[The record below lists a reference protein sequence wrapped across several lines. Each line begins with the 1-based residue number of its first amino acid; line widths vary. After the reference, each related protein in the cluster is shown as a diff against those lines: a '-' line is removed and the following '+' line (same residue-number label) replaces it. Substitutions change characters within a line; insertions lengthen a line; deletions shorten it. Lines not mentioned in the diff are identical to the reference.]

1 MTRHYCLGDIM
12 RRFVI
17 ILPVALLGCA
27 NIPLLDRLPGRGG
40 DVAEVPTVDVAA
52 PEPLPVP
59 AEPTVPTPVVNS
71 PLAGPAASPASL
83 DTVSE
88 ADKEAARAAAETSAA
103 GGELGTVTVAL
114 GSPTEPGLWVK
125 SALVTEDTP
134 GTVRTGSGETIAVTL
149 RPLGGEGGPQISLS
163 ALQALSLPLA
173 GLHPVTLSR
182 AG

>member
-1 MTRHYCLGDIM
+1 M
-12 RRFVI
+12 RRFVF

-27 NIPLLDRLPGRGG
+27 DIPLLDRLPGQGA
-40 DVAEVPTVDVAA
+40 DTVAA
-52 PEPLPVP
+52 PTPDAAPAPLPAP
-59 AEPTVPTPVVNS
+59 QTAVVNS
-71 PLAGPAASPASL
+71 PLAGPSASPASL

-88 ADKEAARAAAETSAA
+88 ADKQAARAAAETNAA

-114 GSPTEPGLWVK
+114 GAPTEPGLWVK

-134 GTVRTGSGETIAVTL
+134 GTVRTGSGESIAVTL
-149 RPLGGEGGPQISLS
+149 RPLGGAGGPQISLS